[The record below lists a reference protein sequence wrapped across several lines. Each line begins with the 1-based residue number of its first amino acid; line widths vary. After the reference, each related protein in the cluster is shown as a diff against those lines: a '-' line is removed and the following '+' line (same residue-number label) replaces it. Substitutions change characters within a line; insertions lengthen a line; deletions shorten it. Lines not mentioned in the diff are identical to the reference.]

1 MHTSR
6 ATKLRVGV
14 FDVRIPTVWA
24 LTTGEA
30 GMRSQA
36 LGLCERLGFAFTEK
50 RIGLRAPWRWLPG
63 HLCPFPLRGLAAG
76 GDALAPPWPDL
87 LISCGRRSTAAA
99 IAIRHE
105 SRGRTLAVHLQ
116 NPRTPPDRFDLVIAH
131 PHDGIAGAN
140 VILTETTIHRVTPEK
155 LDAAAAQFAAQ
166 YADLAQP
173 RLAVLLG
180 GRTRH
185 GGFSPGD
192 ITRFVAIL
200 AAFRAQG
207 HSVMITPSRRTEPA
221 LRDAIAARFRDDP
234 QVALW
239 DGSGDNPYFGM
250 LALADRILVT
260 ADSTSMVSEALFTHK
275 PTDLFAFSGM
285 GPRHHVFAQ
294 RLAERGHAFILEDAD
309 ALASPR
315 PETVPAPDAGLLARE
330 RVMAMLERHLT
341 ARG

>member
-6 ATKLRVGV
+6 AMKLRVGV
-14 FDVRIPTVWA
+14 FDVRIPTIWA

-30 GMRSQA
+30 GMRAQA

-50 RIGLRAPWRWLPG
+50 RISLRAPWRWLPG
-63 HLCPFPLRGLAAG
+63 HLCPFALRGLAAD

-99 IAIRHE
+99 IAIRRAA
-105 SRGRTLAVHLQ
+105 RGRTLTIHLQ

-131 PHDGIAGAN
+131 PHDGIAGEN
-140 VILTETTIHRVTPEK
+140 VMLTETTIHRVTPEK
-155 LDAAAAQFAAQ
+155 LDAAGAAFAARH
-166 YADLAQP
+166 AGFAHP

-185 GGFSPGD
+185 GRFSAKD
-192 ITRFVAIL
+192 VARLVEIL

-221 LRDAIAARFRDDP
+221 LREAIAARFRDDP

-260 ADSTSMVSEALFTHK
+260 ADSTSMVSEALFTGK
-275 PTDLFAFSGM
+275 PVDLFEFSGM
-285 GPRHHVFAQ
+285 GPRHHVFAR
-294 RLAERGHAFILEDAD
+294 RLAERGHAVILEDAD
-309 ALASPR
+309 ALASDR
-315 PETVPAPDAGLLARE
+315 PETVPAPDAGMLARE
-330 RVMAMLERHLT
+330 RVMAMLKRHLD